1 MKPVK
6 LSIEG
11 VFSYRK
17 KQVID
22 FRKLSAGGIFGIFG
36 NTGSGKS
43 SIIEALIFVLYG
55 KLDRI
60 SGRRVDLINLRSD
73 KAVIEFEFESFG
85 KNYPAVA
92 NLKRTQDSHTS
103 KSMMYVME
111 EGEYRSV
118 GENVRVEDI
127 IGLSYE
133 NFCKIVIIPQGRFQE
148 FFSLTEAARTSM
160 LKEIFPALREFDL
173 TNAVKDLRERTKA
186 DLDVNTGKLNQL
198 EEYTKEAFEEAS
210 GRFSQ
215 IKEAFEEAER
225 QNNSRKQSLAE
236 EKSLLQLFVEKEKN
250 AQKKERLEQQLPQ
263 ISAAEKELNDY
274 EMATD
279 KFKAAL
285 SVYDNCLIQKKD
297 TETKSKE
304 NAFRLAKEREKNR
317 EARQA
322 YEEILKKEEQTPLQR
337 EEIKQLEALMEL
349 QKVEAEKEN
358 LNLQLSQQKASEAK
372 GRELSQDLE
381 IKKQSLEAEIANMEA
396 KLPDPAR
403 FAAVRNWFSEMD
415 VLSKGE
421 ERIERELGELE
432 RQMAVLSDKLGIPQH
447 EDFASSAEKRRMD
460 LQQRSSVF
468 ENEHLKYLQE
478 QAICRYSAS
487 LVDKEPCPLC
497 GSLSHPRPADRGVA
511 DKHLA
516 ETEAEIHT
524 SRERLESL
532 NKVIYNHDSL
542 SKQCNAKRAE
552 LQSKRGELELWKKQF
567 VWAEYEDKT
576 FDEVKALEKADAEL
590 RSRMDTKRKELDVLR
605 QRSDMYAKRMGE
617 IANAMNSIRN
627 ELAKC
632 AGRTEQLLAGVNS
645 DLKEKYSSFS
655 PEELNGECKK
665 RNAVLE
671 KRNAERISRNAVLEN
686 SNAVLIRLDNEE
698 NHYGL
703 QMSRQQQQKTDA
715 EEVLKIAL
723 QESGF
728 TDLEQVRRIL
738 NRSIDMQA
746 VRNKINDFRSQ
757 KKMTDS
763 RYAELSEQTAD
774 KIKPDEDKIRLD
786 EQMLSQKEAE
796 LKAMLEEKGRME
808 GRVKLIEEK
817 LREKHELQKGYDAL
831 LARFNGLEELFN
843 MFKGEKFVKFI
854 SSVYIEQL
862 CSKANE
868 RLRIISNGKFE
879 IRYLD
884 NGFFIADYLN
894 EGKTRSIKTLS
905 GGQMFQASLCMA
917 LALVD
922 TIRLNSD
929 TNQDFFFIDEGFG
942 TQDTESLDLIYQS
955 LKALRKEEKVVGLIS
970 HSDVL
975 KEKITSNISIRMD
988 EKEGS
993 LIEYGGL

>member
-85 KNYPAVA
+85 KNYLAVA
-92 NLKRTQDSHTS
+92 NLKRTKDSHTS

-111 EGEYRSV
+111 DGEYRSV

-173 TNAVKDLRERTKA
+173 TNAVKELREGTKA

-225 QNNSRKQSLAE
+225 QNNQRKQSLAE

-250 AQKKERLEQQLPQ
+250 AQTKECLEQQLPQ

-274 EMATD
+274 EVATD

-285 SVYDNCLIQKKD
+285 SVYDDCLLQIKD

-304 NAFRLAKEREKNR
+304 NAFRLAKERGKNR

-322 YEEILKKEEQTPLQR
+322 YEEILKEEEQTPLQK

-358 LNLQLSQQKASEAK
+358 LNLQLSQYKASEAK

-381 IKKQSLEAEIANMEA
+381 IKKQSLVVEIANMEA
-396 KLPDPAR
+396 NLPDPAR

-447 EDFASSAEKRRMD
+447 EDFASSAEKRHMD
-460 LQQRSSVF
+460 LQQRISVL

-487 LVDKEPCPLC
+487 LADNEPCPLC

-516 ETEAEIHT
+516 ETDAEIHT

-576 FDEVKALEKADAEL
+576 FDEVKAMEKADAEL
-590 RSRMDTKRKELDVLR
+590 RGRMDTKRKELDTLR
-605 QRSDMYAKRMGE
+605 QRSDMYVKRMGE

-627 ELAKC
+627 ELAKYM
-632 AGRTEQLLAGVNS
+632 GRTEQLLAGVNS
-645 DLKEKYSSFS
+645 DLKEKYSSCS
-655 PEELNGECKK
+655 PEELNEECK
-665 RNAVLE
+665 
-671 KRNAERISRNAVLEN
+671 RISRNAVLEN
-686 SNAVLIRLDNEE
+686 SNAVLIRLE
-698 NHYGL
+698 NDEKHYGL
-703 QMSRQQQQKTDA
+703 QISRQQQQKTDA
-715 EEVLKIAL
+715 EEVLNIAL
-723 QESGF
+723 RESGF
-728 TDLEQVRRIL
+728 ADLEQVRRIL
-738 NRSIDMQA
+738 NRRMDMQV

-774 KIKPDEDKIRLD
+774 KIKPDEDKIRQD
-786 EQMLSQKEAE
+786 EQMLLQKEAE

>member
-22 FRKLSAGGIFGIFG
+22 FRKLSAAGIFGIFG

-43 SIIEALIFVLYG
+43 SIIEALIFALYG

-85 KNYPAVA
+85 KSYIAVA
-92 NLKRTQDSHTS
+92 NLKRTKDSYAG
-103 KSMMYVME
+103 KNMMYVME

-118 GENVRVEDI
+118 GENVSVEDI

-148 FFSLTEAARTSM
+148 FFSLTEAARTAM
-160 LKEIFPALREFDL
+160 LKEIFPALRAFDL
-173 TNAVKDLRERTKA
+173 TNAVKELRERTKA

-198 EEYTKEAFEEAS
+198 EEYTKEAFEEATA
-210 GRFSQ
+210 RFSQ
-215 IKEAFEEAER
+215 IKEAYELAER
-225 QNNSRKQSLAE
+225 QNNQLKHTLSE
-236 EKSLLQLFVEKEKN
+236 EKSLLQLFEEKEKTS
-250 AQKKERLEQQLPQ
+250 QEREGLMQRLPQ
-263 ISAAEKELNDY
+263 ISAAEKELNAY
-274 EMATD
+274 EIATN
-279 KFKAAL
+279 KFKTAL
-285 SVYDNCLIQKKD
+285 SVYDNCLSQIRD

-304 NAFRLAKEREKNR
+304 NASGLVKERERNK

-322 YEEILKKEEQTPLQR
+322 YEEILKEDEQTPLQK

-349 QKVEAEKEN
+349 QKVELQKEN
-358 LNLQLSQQKASEAK
+358 LNLQLSQQKANEAK
-372 GRELSQDLE
+372 GKELSQDLE
-381 IKKQSLEAEIANMEA
+381 RKEQSLEAEIANMEA

-421 ERIERELGELE
+421 ERIKGELGELE
-432 RQMAVLSDKLGIPQH
+432 RQMVVLFDKLGIPQH
-447 EDFASSAEKRRMD
+447 EDFASLAEKRRRN
-460 LQQRSSVF
+460 LQQRISTL
-468 ENEHLKYLQE
+468 ENERLKYLQE

-487 LVDKEPCPLC
+487 LVDNEPCPLC
-497 GSLSHPRPADRGVA
+497 GSLSHPKPADRGIA
-511 DKHLA
+511 DKRLS
-516 ETEAEIHT
+516 ETDTDIRI
-524 SRERLESL
+524 SRERLEDL
-532 NKVIYNHDSL
+532 NKVIYSYDSL
-542 SKQCNAKRAE
+542 SKQNNAKKAE
-552 LQSKRGELELWKKQF
+552 LQSKRGELESWKKQF
-567 VWAEYEDKT
+567 VWAEYEGKT
-576 FDEVKALEKADAEL
+576 FDEVKAREKVDVEL
-590 RSRMDTKRKELDVLR
+590 RSVIDARRKELDILR
-605 QRSDMYAKRMGE
+605 QRSDKYAKRLNE
-617 IANAMNSIRN
+617 ISNTINTISN
-627 ELAKC
+627 ELSKY
-632 AGRTEQLLAGVNS
+632 AGRTEQLLAGVSS
-645 DLKEKYSSFS
+645 DLREKYFS
-655 PEELNGECKK
+655 CSAEELNEEREK
-665 RNAVLE
+665 RNALLE
-671 KRNAERISRNAVLEN
+671 KRKAERISRNALLEN
-686 SNAVLIRLDNEE
+686 SNALLIRLE
-698 NHYGL
+698 NDEKHYGM
-703 QMSRQQQQKTDA
+703 QMARQQQQKNETEKA
-715 EEVLKIAL
+715 LKTAL
-723 QESGF
+723 QESEF
-728 TDLEQVRRIL
+728 TDLEQVRQML
-738 NRSIDMQA
+738 NRRMDMQT
-746 VRNKINDFRSQ
+746 VRSRINDFHSQ
-757 KKMTDS
+757 KRMTDS

-774 KIKPDEDKIRLD
+774 KIKPDEEKIRQN
-786 EQMLSQKEAE
+786 EQSLVQKEAE
-796 LKAMLEEKGRME
+796 LKAMLEEKGRIE

-817 LREKHELQKGYDAL
+817 LKEKHDLQKAYDAL
-831 LARFNGLEELFN
+831 FSRFNGLEELFN

-868 RLRIISNGKFE
+868 RLRMISNGKFE
-879 IRYLD
+879 IRYMD
-884 NGFFIADYLN
+884 NAFFIADYLN

-993 LIEYGGL
+993 IIEYGSL